1 MPFSFL
7 PSHAL
12 DGALDGGRA
21 STSPKA
27 LEEASFYLGFVKT
40 R

>member
-12 DGALDGGRA
+12 DGALDGRA
-21 STSPKA
+21 STSPNA

-40 R
+40 